1 MNPRGEGRAEDNA
14 GVSDP
19 LDRRPG
25 ISQPQ
30 SRVVQI
36 ADLSGTFVFAI
47 QGALAALLAKLD
59 PVGVVVLAFLV
70 ALGGGIIRDLL
81 IGARP
86 VAAIGDWKYMAI
98 VLIASSTTWLLY
110 PLVNAIPHYHLM
122 ILDAAGLALFV
133 VAGTQKSL
141 DYSIHPFV
149 AIFLGTLSGVGGG
162 AMRDV
167 VLNEVPRI
175 LWTDIYATAGAA
187 GAAVVVIGHAL
198 DFPRRTMAILGG
210 LVCFAIRVAAVTW
223 HWQLPRW
230 S

>member
-1 MNPRGEGRAEDNA
+1 MTDAN
-14 GVSDP
+14 SP
-19 LDRRPG
+19 LVRKPG
-25 ISQPQ
+25 LSQTG
-30 SRVVQI
+30 SRVVKI

-47 QGALAALLAKLD
+47 QGALAALMAKLD
-59 PVGVVVLAFLV
+59 PVGVVALAFLV

-86 VAAIGDWKYMAI
+86 VAAVGDWTYMAI

-110 PLVNAIPHYHLM
+110 PLVSAIPHYHLM

-141 DYSIHPFV
+141 DHAIHPFV

-162 AMRDV
+162 VLRDV
-167 VLNEVPRI
+167 MLNQIPRI

-187 GAAVVVIGHAL
+187 GATVVVLGHA
-198 DFPRRTMAILGG
+198 FGWPRRMMAILGG
-210 LVCFAIRVAAVTW
+210 LTCFAVRVAAVTW
-223 HWQLPRW
+223 DWQLPRW

>member
-1 MNPRGEGRAEDNA
+1 VNKQPDRPP
-14 GVSDP
+14 GVTQS
-19 LDRRPG
+19 
-25 ISQPQ
+25 Q

-59 PVGVVVLAFLV
+59 PVGVVVVAFLV

-86 VAAIGDWKYMAI
+86 VAAVGDWSYMAI
-98 VLIASSTTWLLY
+98 VLIASGATWLLY
-110 PLVNAIPHYHLM
+110 PLVSAIPYYHLM
-122 ILDAAGLALFV
+122 ILDAAGLTLFV

-141 DYSIHPFV
+141 DHGIHPAV
-149 AIFLGTLSGVGGG
+149 AVFLGTISGVGGG
-162 AMRDV
+162 VMRDV

-175 LWTDIYATAGAA
+175 LWTDIYATAGMA
-187 GAAVVVIGHAL
+187 GAAVVALGHVAGL
-198 DFPRRTMAILGG
+198 PRRTMAILGG
-210 LVCFAIRVAAVTW
+210 LTCFAVRVAAVTW
-223 HWQLPRW
+223 NWQLPRW

>member
-1 MNPRGEGRAEDNA
+1 MSERPDSAPR
-14 GVSDP
+14 SP
-19 LDRRPG
+19 
-25 ISQPQ
+25 QPQ
-30 SRVVQI
+30 GRIVQI

-47 QGALAALLAKLD
+47 QGALAALIARLD

-86 VAAIGDWKYMAI
+86 VAAVGDWRYMAI

-141 DYSIHPFV
+141 DHAIHPLV

-162 AMRDV
+162 TMRDV

-187 GAAVVVIGHAL
+187 GAAVVVLGHIL
-198 DFPRRTMAILGG
+198 GLPRRPMASLGG
-210 LVCFAIRVAAVTW
+210 LVCFAFRVAAVTW
-223 HWQLPRW
+223 NWQLPRW